1 MEPHPNDHRRR
12 FPKAAVALIIVAMFL
27 GLLIVKLATA
37 DRPVGAPPPAG
48 GDATPASITSVRN
61 DALADYE
68 RALRTG
74 KPIYV
79 RPVPFAHVQDVHRD
93 LGRGRPRDAGLQ
105 GRVVFVNAITDD
117 ASAQRLASR
126 FHFQYIPTSFF
137 VSSAGEVQASY
148 TGSMDAVR
156 LLEYLDALTEAE

>member
-12 FPKAAVALIIVAMFL
+12 FPKAAMALLIAAMFL

-48 GDATPASITSVRN
+48 GDAAPASITSVRN

-74 KPIYV
+74 KPIYALFHSLTCKPCIEISRV
-79 RPVPFAHVQDVHRD
+79 VDRVMPDYES
-93 LGRGRPRDAGLQ
+93 
-105 GRVVFVNAITDD
+105 RVVFVNAITDD

-126 FHFQYIPTSFF
+126 FRFQYIPTSFF
-137 VSSAGEVQASY
+137 VSPDGEVQASY

-156 LLEYLDALTEAE
+156 LREHLDALTEAE